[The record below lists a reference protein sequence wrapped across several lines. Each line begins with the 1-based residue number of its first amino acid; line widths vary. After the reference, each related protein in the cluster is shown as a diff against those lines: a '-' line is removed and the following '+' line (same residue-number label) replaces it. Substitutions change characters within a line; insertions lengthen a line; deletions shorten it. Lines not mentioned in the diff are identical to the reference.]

1 MQQKI
6 LIGLALTLTIMVFI
20 LAYWIT
26 EPRRQEAAGE
36 RQTSEAAQRG
46 AELYAEH
53 CASCH
58 GVEGEGKAGPAI
70 QESQLSPS
78 ALEKTIARGLPE
90 TGMPAWSEE
99 DGGLLKGHQIDDL
112 VTFISSWEDTL
123 VEEVAVTSGTEIERP
138 SVTQAPAKL
147 SVTPSTEPGQAIFEQ
162 KCKSCHTIGGGR
174 TIGPDL
180 KGITRQ
186 RKRDWLIRV
195 IVSPKELL
203 AQEDPLLKQLVQE
216 YDGLIMPN
224 IGLSPEE
231 AEEVLAYLE
240 AQSEEPKPSPP
251 E

>member
-1 MQQKI
+1 
-6 LIGLALTLTIMVFI
+6 
-20 LAYWIT
+20 
-26 EPRRQEAAGE
+26 
-36 RQTSEAAQRG
+36 
-46 AELYAEH
+46 
-53 CASCH
+53 
-58 GVEGEGKAGPAI
+58 
-70 QESQLSPS
+70 
-78 ALEKTIARGLPE
+78 LEKTIARGLPE